1 MTGNPHRVVVSATT
15 RMMETP
21 AERLKAL
28 REARRYETGTDAANA
43 YGWAISTYN
52 AHEGGRREITRNAA
66 LKYARAFRS
75 TPEHI
80 LFGAGINQGDNSL
93 SLIYDNLIE
102 PTRVP
107 LLDSSDIVQFRTICS
122 GAVPM
127 SNKTVFLPSTLE
139 NDKRVFSI
147 EVYDKSME
155 STDKSALF
163 LGEKAFFN
171 PDEKYS
177 SGDIIIAVVPG
188 YARALIRK
196 YRQTAVDVEGNVSF
210 DLIALNPDF
219 DSVHAAHERKTVIVA
234 RAIGAYRSL

>member
-1 MTGNPHRVVVSATT
+1 
-15 RMMETP
+15 MMETP

-28 REARRYETGTDAANA
+28 REARRYETATDAVRA
-43 YGWAISTYN
+43 YGWPVSTYIS
-52 AHEGGRREITRNAA
+52 HENGARDIGRKAA
-66 LKYARAFRS
+66 ERYARAYRAS
-75 TPEHI
+75 PEHI
-80 LFGAGINQGDNSL
+80 IFGSGINQSDKSL
-93 SLIYDNLIE
+93 RQIYDNLVE

-107 LLDSSDIVQFRTICS
+107 LLDSADIEQFRTISS

-127 SNKTVFLPSTLE
+127 SNETVFLPSTLE
-139 NDKRVFSI
+139 SGKRVFSI

-155 STDKSALF
+155 STDKNALF
-163 LGEKAFFN
+163 AGEKAFFN

-188 YARALIRK
+188 YAKALIRK
-196 YRQTAVDVEGNVSF
+196 YRQTAVDAEGRVSF

-219 DSVHAAHERKTVIVA
+219 DSVHAAHEREAVIVA